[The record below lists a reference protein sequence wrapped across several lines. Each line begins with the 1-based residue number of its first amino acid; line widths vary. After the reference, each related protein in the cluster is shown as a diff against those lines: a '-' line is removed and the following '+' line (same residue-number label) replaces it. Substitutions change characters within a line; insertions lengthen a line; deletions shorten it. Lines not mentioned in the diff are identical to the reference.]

1 MMYKKNKKKG
11 VEGVYRIP
19 LLYKKR
25 VINIISS
32 SNSTTKLFSWHKRNP
47 RHVYLSVYLFRL
59 RIFKYLRTKIKID
72 RCCWHVLTQC
82 DTSM

>member
-19 LLYKKR
+19 LLYKNKR

-32 SNSTTKLFSWHKRNP
+32 SNSTTKLFSWHKHKRNP

-59 RIFKYLRTKIKID
+59 LQTFNIYGQKSR
-72 RCCWHVLTQC
+72 
-82 DTSM
+82 

>member
-32 SNSTTKLFSWHKRNP
+32 VTQQN
-47 RHVYLSVYLFRL
+47 
-59 RIFKYLRTKIKID
+59 IFF
-72 RCCWHVLTQC
+72 
-82 DTSM
+82 